1 MEEKKGD
8 QNEHIKKVALL
19 KNVGTIE
26 RGSQKEIEEVEVIAR
41 ALLRIAQIDEEK
53 IVSILIRIETEV
65 LDKVHSKT
73 D

>member
-26 RGSQKEIEEVEVIAR
+26 RRSQKEIEEVEVIAR